1 MAKITRMASL
11 EGDWEAMYIDG
22 TLVVEGHTLDMY
34 WIVTNLIGVTVESYD
49 SFSVD
54 MSEDGY
60 ARESLSDYSDVEL
73 EQS

>member
-1 MAKITRMASL
+1 MAKITRIASL
-11 EGDWEAMYIDG
+11 EGDWEAMYVDS
-22 TLVVEGHTLDMY
+22 TLVEQGHTIDMY
-34 WIVTNLIGVTVESYD
+34 WIVTNLIGITVESYE

-60 ARESLSDYSDVEL
+60 ARESLSDYSDDEL